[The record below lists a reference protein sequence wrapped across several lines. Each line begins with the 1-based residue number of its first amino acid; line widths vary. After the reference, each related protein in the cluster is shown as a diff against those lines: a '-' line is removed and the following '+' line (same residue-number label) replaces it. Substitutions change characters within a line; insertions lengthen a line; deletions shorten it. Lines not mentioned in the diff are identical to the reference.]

1 MHLTKKEEKILEGK
15 EGDVCQKAMEI
26 LVALGDIYDADKLI
40 KINSVQVAGV
50 SYKTI
55 GDAGIEFLKD
65 MKGQKVKVPTQLNP
79 AGMDLEKWQE
89 HGVTKEF
96 ASKQKEIIDIFREM
110 DIDTKCT
117 CTPYLTG
124 LPHGYGQHL
133 AWSESSAVSYVN
145 SVIGART
152 NREGGP
158 SALSSALIG
167 KTPNYGYHL
176 KENRKPDITIKVDT
190 VLEGSDYGALGRIIG
205 REVGNKVPYY
215 QLESKPKDD
224 ELKGLGAAM
233 ASTGAVALYHVEGVT
248 PESNEYTPPQNTLTI
263 TEREINQEYRGSKEN
278 VDLVAIGCPHL
289 SPSQLE
295 TIKNL
300 LEDRKTKKETWLFVS
315 REVRDKMRKTIDEI
329 TKSGAKIIT
338 DTCMV
343 VSPLEEIGFKK
354 VMVDSGKAATY
365 LPSMCNVE
373 VTYSNL
379 KECIE
384 VACSED

>member
-1 MHLTKKEEKILEGK
+1 MQLTKSEEKTLDGEKG
-15 EGDVCQKAMEI
+15 EVCQKAMEI
-26 LVALGDIYDADKLI
+26 LATLGDIYNADKLI
-40 KINSVQVAGV
+40 EIQSVQVAGV

-55 GDAGIEFLKD
+55 GDAGIEFLND
-65 MKGQKVKVPTQLNP
+65 MKGEKVRVPTQLNP
-79 AGMDLEKWQE
+79 AGMDLEHWEKQ
-89 HGVTKEF
+89 GVPKKF
-96 ASKQKEIIDIFREM
+96 AKKQKQILEIFKEM
-110 DIDTKCT
+110 NINIKCT

-158 SALSSALIG
+158 SALAAALIG

-176 KENRKPDITIKVDT
+176 KENRKPDITIKVEKE
-190 VLEGSDYGALGRIIG
+190 LQNSDYGALGRIIG
-205 REVGNKVPYY
+205 REVGNQVPYY
-215 QLESKPKDD
+215 ILKSKPNKD

-233 ASTGAVALYHVEGVT
+233 AATGAVALYHIENQT
-248 PESNEYTPPQNTLTI
+248 PENSQFKKPKNTINVTKKQIENEYQ
-263 TEREINQEYRGSKEN
+263 GSKEN
-278 VDLVAIGCPHL
+278 IDLVALGCPHL
-289 SPSQLE
+289 SPNQLK
-295 TIKNL
+295 TIEKLLKN
-300 LEDRKTKKETWLFVS
+300 RQTKKETWIFLP
-315 REVRDKMRKTIDEI
+315 REIKNKMQNTVQNI
-329 TKSGAKIIT
+329 TESGAKIIT

-354 VMVDSGKAATY
+354 IMVDSGKAATY
-365 LPSMCNVE
+365 IPSMCNAE

-384 VACSED
+384 VACNEN